1 MGGLGRL
8 MAGLMYRDLA
18 GRRRP
23 RRYVLAAIFI
33 FALVGGI
40 AFLGWRHRQQ
50 LRVETTS
57 TPWASPVSKA
67 AFRATPLP
75 EIHRQ
80 SNQAAIE
87 PSPTQA
93 PNPCPPEPAL
103 WQFEGIPGSNL
114 VRIIPECA
122 YAGLAR
128 AVAWDLMAE
137 SMGYT
142 GTEAAGMLGFSDLPF
157 EPQARVVLPTEKD
170 PYEIGLHLNFA
181 YFEGRSW
188 VLTADLQPALT
199 YFLQGCFRMDGY
211 PVICSLGRD
220 IEKVGIYMD
229 AQGYRFGRLQLSDE
243 AVQYQTRE
251 FALFGYREPG
261 QWVFLGI
268 QDQPQ
273 VPLSELGEA
282 PQAWRARQAG
292 LHGVEVW
299 DAGWVERTFG
309 YGMRPLPADWQ
320 AYTNPQAAQ
329 TIARITNDY
338 LQPFW
343 EKGVVHP

>member
-1 MGGLGRL
+1 MGGLNRL
-8 MAGLMYRDLA
+8 MAGLMYRDMA

-40 AFLGWRHRQQ
+40 ALLGWWQRQQ
-50 LRVETTS
+50 LRMEAAS
-57 TPWASPVSKA
+57 TPWVSPISKA
-67 AFRATPLP
+67 TFRATPLP
-75 EIHRQ
+75 EFHRQ
-80 SNQAAIE
+80 TTLPEIDT
-87 PSPTQA
+87 SPTQI
-93 PNPCPPEPAL
+93 PNPCPAEPAL
-103 WQFEGIPGSNL
+103 WQFEKIPGSNL
-114 VRIIPECA
+114 ERIVPECV
-122 YAGLAR
+122 YVDLAR

-137 SMGYT
+137 SMGYA
-142 GTEAAGMLGFSDLPF
+142 GTEAAGMLEFSDLPF
-157 EPQARVVLPTEKD
+157 EPQARMVLPTEKD

-199 YFLQGCFRMDGY
+199 YFLQGCFRTDNY

-220 IEKVGIYMD
+220 NEKAGIYMD
-229 AQGYRFGRLQLSDE
+229 AQGYRFGTLQPPEE
-243 AVQYQTRE
+243 AIQHQTRE

-268 QDQPQ
+268 QNQPQ

-282 PQAWRARQAG
+282 PQDWRARKAG

-309 YGMRPLPADWQ
+309 YSMRPLPVNWQ
-320 AYTNPQAAQ
+320 AYTDPQAAQ

-338 LQPFW
+338 LQPLW